1 MAHNIKIDKIR
12 IQNFRLIK
20 DITFN
25 PSRGL
30 NAIAGKNGTAKSTLL
45 GMIAQGFSFN
55 NKIINIPELENIK
68 EIRKV
73 DFIKNFNPKV
83 IDK

>member
-1 MAHNIKIDKIR
+1 MTTIKIDKIR
-12 IQNFRLIK
+12 IQNFRLID

-30 NAIAGKNGTAKSTLL
+30 NVIAGKNGTAKSTQL

-55 NKIINIPELENIK
+55 NKILSIPG
-68 EIRKV
+68 
-73 DFIKNFNPKV
+73 F
-83 IDK
+83 